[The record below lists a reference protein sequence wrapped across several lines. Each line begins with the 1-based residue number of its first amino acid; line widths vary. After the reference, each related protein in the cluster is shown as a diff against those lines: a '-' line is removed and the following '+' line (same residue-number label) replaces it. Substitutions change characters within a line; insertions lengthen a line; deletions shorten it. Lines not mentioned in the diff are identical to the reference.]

1 VFVSCARRAI
11 PLFDRSRDHSSVP
24 TNILKAGAR
33 SGGPG
38 RPNGRR
44 EAALPWTGASTMARP
59 ARSGAHVW
67 AVASLLFILAVCG
80 NVALAKEE
88 VAAQPPGD
96 HALDLYAAFIREAS
110 QRFAVPARWIK
121 SIIQLES
128 AGDVRAKS
136 PKGAMGLTQ
145 VMPETWAELRLR
157 YDLGND
163 PYNARDN
170 ILAGTAYLAE
180 LRDRYGVPGAFAA
193 YNAGPARYERHL
205 AGEPL
210 PAETQA
216 YVSEIASLLGAELDS
231 GRPHRELFLAAAP
244 FFVARSERNSV
255 PDWQQARSVANGA
268 LAPSGI
274 HAPSSLIPGGT
285 GLFIARS
292 DAGGAR

>member
-1 VFVSCARRAI
+1 MPVSCARSAI
-11 PLFDRSRDHSSVP
+11 PLFDRLRDHSSVP
-24 TNILKAGAR
+24 TNVCKAGAR

-44 EAALPWTGASTMARP
+44 EAASPWTGASTTACLV
-59 ARSGAHVW
+59 RSGAHVW
-67 AVASLLFILAVCG
+67 AVAPLLFILVVCG
-80 NVALAKEE
+80 SAALATEE
-88 VAAQPPGD
+88 VAARPPGD
-96 HALDLYAAFIREAS
+96 HAVNLHAGYIAEAS

-136 PKGAMGLTQ
+136 SKGAIGLTQ

-163 PYNARDN
+163 PWNARDN
-170 ILAGTAYLAE
+170 ILAGAAYLAE

-193 YNAGPARYERHL
+193 YNVGPARYERHL
-205 AGEPL
+205 AGDPL

-216 YVSEIASLLGAELDS
+216 YVSNLARLLGTELAS
-231 GRPHRELFLAAAP
+231 GRSRRELLWTTAP

-255 PDWQQARSVANGA
+255 PDWQQARRASNGA

-274 HAPSSLIPGGT
+274 QAPLSMIHGGT

-292 DAGGAR
+292 DAGGSR